1 MRAST
6 NSGEGRHKL
15 QTKGGPSRQKKFEQ
29 QIIKHLA
36 AKSRLHQPVELV
48 DIISK
53 MFTEGKIVFDARDPN
68 KPPLSYF
75 RDDDEFFPAEVFGW
89 HAELQKLTRLIH
101 HLKDNDLIRLLNLP
115 EKRLAYSPLNPQVDQ
130 ATLIYYRLRKERHY
144 IEFSKEDT
152 DTLIEC
158 LNSLV
163 YVNPALIDLVDKDL
177 RFTEG

>member
-1 MRAST
+1 MKKTST
-6 NSGEGRHKL
+6 
-15 QTKGGPSRQKKFEQ
+15 FEQ
-29 QIIKHLA
+29 QLIKHLV
-36 AKSRLHQPVELV
+36 AKSRRRQPVELV

-75 RDDDEFFPAEVFGW
+75 RDDDEFFPAEVVGW
-89 HAELQKLTRLIH
+89 HAKLQKLTRLIL
-101 HLKDNDLIRLLNLP
+101 HLKENDLIRMLSLP

-130 ATLIYYRLRKERHY
+130 AALIYYRLRKKRHY
-144 IEFSKEDT
+144 VKCSKEDT

-177 RFTEG
+177 RFTED

>member
-1 MRAST
+1 MINE
-6 NSGEGRHKL
+6 NS
-15 QTKGGPSRQKKFEQ
+15 FEQ
-29 QIIKHLA
+29 QIIMHLA
-36 AKSRLHQPVELV
+36 VKSRHRQPVELV

-75 RDDDEFFPAEVFGW
+75 RDDDEFFPAEVFGR
-89 HAELQKLTRLIH
+89 HAELQKLTRLIRY
-101 HLKDNDLIRLLNLP
+101 LKDNDLIRMLSLP

-130 ATLIYYRLRKERHY
+130 AVLIYNRLDKKRHY
-144 IEFSKEDT
+144 VKCSKEDT

>member
-1 MRAST
+1 MVSLRYAPRMA
-6 NSGEGRHKL
+6 GETEILARFYIKCKIYCFSKNL
-15 QTKGGPSRQKKFEQ
+15 SIFSKQL
-29 QIIKHLA
+29 IKHLVT
-36 AKSRLHQPVELV
+36 KSRYRQPVELV

-89 HAELQKLTRLIH
+89 FKH
-101 HLKDNDLIRLLNLP
+101 
-115 EKRLAYSPLNPQVDQ
+115 SPLNPQVDQ
-130 ATLIYYRLRKERHY
+130 AALIYNGLHKKRHY
-144 IEFSKEDT
+144 VKCSKDVT

-163 YVNPALIDLVDKDL
+163 YVNPALIDLVDNDL
-177 RFTEG
+177 KFTEG

>member
-1 MRAST
+1 MKKTST
-6 NSGEGRHKL
+6 
-15 QTKGGPSRQKKFEQ
+15 FEQ
-29 QIIKHLA
+29 QIIKHLV
-36 AKSRLHQPVELV
+36 AKSRNRQPIELV
-48 DIISK
+48 DIISR

-75 RDDDEFFPAEVFGW
+75 RDDGEFFPAEVVGW
-89 HAELQKLTRLIH
+89 HAELQKLTRLIL
-101 HLKDNDLIRLLNLP
+101 HLKENDLIRMLSLP

-130 ATLIYYRLRKERHY
+130 AALIYKGLHKDPHY

-163 YVNPALIDLVDKDL
+163 YVNPALIDLVDNDFK
-177 RFTEG
+177 FTEG